1 MGWCLFCRD
10 RDKNPNQISHFYWPL
25 NQDFWK
31 IEEGIKL
38 SEELRRGIPK
48 GTIIGYV
55 EFTEEE
61 KERHKRDFERILR
74 EMGVLKED
82 ESIDDLEQVNI

>member
-1 MGWCLFCRD
+1 M
-10 RDKNPNQISHFYWPL
+10 
-25 NQDFWK
+25 
-31 IEEGIKL
+31 